1 MSEVFNRGDC
11 LADGIALLPIDRSI
25 AAAVVEAILGSR
37 RSVKVE
43 QDLEVRVSGPANSL
57 IQDIQLSLDVGL
69 TIQRRNGPVADWNS
83 NMVKAI
89 VANLSEVVFGDPG
102 VPVVLEGRRGSVLAE
117 GLSVSVLVD
126 DCVTCGPFLKDGGC
140 DPWLEDEPAA
150 QVDATDLVVLVVEGY
165 ITLAQAT
172 VGRLLRLLE

>member
-1 MSEVFNRGDC
+1 
-11 LADGIALLPIDRSI
+11 
-25 AAAVVEAILGSR
+25 
-37 RSVKVE
+37 
-43 QDLEVRVSGPANSL
+43 
-57 IQDIQLSLDVGL
+57 
-69 TIQRRNGPVADWNS
+69 
-83 NMVKAI
+83 MVKAI
-89 VANLSEVVFGDPG
+89 IANLSEVVFGDPG

-150 QVDATDLVVLVVEGY
+150 QIDATDLVVLVVEGY

-172 VGRLLRLLE
+172 IS

>member
-1 MSEVFNRGDC
+1 
-11 LADGIALLPIDRSI
+11 
-25 AAAVVEAILGSR
+25 
-37 RSVKVE
+37 
-43 QDLEVRVSGPANSL
+43 
-57 IQDIQLSLDVGL
+57 
-69 TIQRRNGPVADWNS
+69 
-83 NMVKAI
+83 MVKAI

-140 DPWLEDEPAA
+140 DPWLEDKPAA

-172 VGRLLRLLE
+172 TS